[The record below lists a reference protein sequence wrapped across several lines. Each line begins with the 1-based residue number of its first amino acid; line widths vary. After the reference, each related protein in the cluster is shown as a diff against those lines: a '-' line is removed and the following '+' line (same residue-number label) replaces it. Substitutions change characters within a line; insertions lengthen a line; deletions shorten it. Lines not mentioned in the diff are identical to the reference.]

1 MKSTPL
7 LKPKKLTF
15 TLSEQSY
22 AILENL
28 SKSLGKSRKE
38 VAKEALEAYLEHL
51 QNGDYHVY
59 D

>member
-22 AILENL
+22 AILKNL
-28 SKSLGKSRKE
+28 SKSLGKSRKK

>member
-22 AILENL
+22 AILKNL

-51 QNGDYHVY
+51 HKGKNNAND
-59 D
+59 

>member
-1 MKSTPL
+1 MKSMPL

-22 AILENL
+22 AILKNL

-51 QNGDYHVY
+51 HKGKNNAND
-59 D
+59 

>member
-7 LKPKKLTF
+7 QKTKKLTF
-15 TLSEQSY
+15 ILSEQSY